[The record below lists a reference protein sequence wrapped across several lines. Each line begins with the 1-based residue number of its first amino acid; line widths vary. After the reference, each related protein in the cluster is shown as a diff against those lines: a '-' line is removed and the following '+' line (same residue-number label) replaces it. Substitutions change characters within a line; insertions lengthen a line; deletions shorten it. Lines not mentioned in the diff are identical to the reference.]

1 MTPDT
6 PPPGFPARNAAPD
19 PVPAPPSRAYLDI
32 MAAQSRRLL
41 ETSSYVPAE
50 REDAPEELYDRLERA
65 VEDQREELVDIL
77 HDLHRHPEEAFREVH
92 AADRLL
98 AHLEARGLVPQ
109 RPAFG
114 LETAVHAVVESP
126 GFDPGR
132 HRTVAVLSEYD
143 ALPGIGHGCGHNV
156 IAAAGLGAFTA
167 LAGLLREGAGGLE
180 GRAVYYGTPAE
191 EGEAGKELMARAG
204 AFAEADAAIMLHPY
218 FADVADQAWLG
229 RRVMRAVFSG
239 VAAHASSHPFMGRN
253 ALDAA
258 VLAYQGVG
266 LLRQQTPPTDRLH
279 AILPEGGERPSI
291 ITESATLKMY
301 VRSRDPETLKALSAR
316 VEEVMGG
323 AALMAGVGVEVRWDE
338 SPATLP
344 VRTNGPLT
352 DRWVLAQRRR
362 GRDPLPRGT
371 LSEAL
376 AASTDF
382 GNLSFRLPGIHPLI
396 GIAGEDVALH
406 TREFAAAAGSPAAE
420 SAAVDGAYGLAATA
434 LDFLHDDA
442 LAEAVRTDFEERGGA
457 VDVEHYFD

>member
-1 MTPDT
+1 MTMTPNTD
-6 PPPGFPARNAAPD
+6 AP
-19 PVPAPPSRAYLDI
+19 VPSRAYLDI
-32 MAAQSRRLL
+32 MAAEGRRLL
-41 ETSSYVPAE
+41 ETAAYVPAE
-50 REDAPEELYDRLERA
+50 REGAPEELHARLERA
-65 VEDQREELVDIL
+65 VEEGRDGLVDIL

-92 AADRLL
+92 AADRLTG
-98 AHLEARGLVPQ
+98 HLEEHDVVPQ

-114 LETAVHAVVESP
+114 LETAIRASVESP
-126 GFDPGR
+126 GFDPAR
-132 HRTVAVLSEYD
+132 HRTVAILSEYD

-156 IAAAGLGAFTA
+156 IAVTGLGAFTA
-167 LAGLLREGAGGLE
+167 LAGLVREGAGGVE
-180 GRAVYYGTPAE
+180 GRVVYYGTPAE

-204 AFAEADAAIMLHPY
+204 AFEEADAAIMLHPY

-258 VLAYQGVG
+258 SLAYQGIG

-279 AILPEGGERPSI
+279 AIITEGGERPSI

-301 VRSRDPETLKALSAR
+301 VRSRDPETLKVLSGR
-316 VEEVMGG
+316 VEEVMRG
-323 AALMAGVGVEVRWDE
+323 AALMAGVGVEVHWDE

-371 LSEAL
+371 VSETL

-396 GIAGEDVALH
+396 GIAGEDTALH

-420 SAAVDGAYGLAATA
+420 SAAVDGAYGLAAAA

-442 LAEAVRTDFEERGGA
+442 LAAAVTEEFEERGGA

>member
-1 MTPDT
+1 MAMTHSTEPSG
-6 PPPGFPARNAAPD
+6 PGASPEPS
-19 PVPAPPSRAYLDI
+19 PPSHAYLDV
-32 MAAQSRRLL
+32 MAREGRILRQTA
-41 ETSSYVPAE
+41 SYEPAE
-50 REDAPEELYDRLERA
+50 REGAPEAARAELERA
-65 VEDQREELVDIL
+65 VESQREELLEIL
-77 HDLHRHPEEAFREVH
+77 HDLHRNPEEAFREVH
-92 AADRLL
+92 AADRLVG
-98 AHLEARGLVPQ
+98 HLEAHDVVPE

-114 LETAVHAVVESP
+114 LPTAVHAVVESP

-132 HRTVAVLSEYD
+132 HRTVAILSEYD

-156 IAAAGLGAFTA
+156 IAVTGLGAFTA
-167 LAGLLREGAGGLE
+167 LAGALRGGVAGVE
-180 GRAVYYGTPAE
+180 GRVEYYGTPAE

-258 VLAYQGVG
+258 VLAYQGIG

-301 VRSRDPETLKALSAR
+301 VRSRDPETLKTLSGR
-316 VEEVMGG
+316 VEEVMRG

-352 DRWVLAQRRR
+352 DRWVLAQRSR

-371 LSEAL
+371 ISETL

-420 SAAVDGAYGLAATA
+420 SAATDGAYGLAATA

-442 LAEAVRTDFEERGGA
+442 LAEAVRADFEERGGV